1 MGLLFSLSAVVI
13 LLLSVLIGVGEFGM
27 TFLFGVIIP
36 YAALVLFVCG
46 VIYRVLKWASSPVP
60 FRITTTC
67 GQQKSLSWIKPG
79 FLESPHNTIGV
90 IARMAL
96 EVLFF
101 RTLFRSAGA
110 ELREGPRLTY
120 GGFIWLWFAGLAF
133 HWSFLFILVRHLR
146 FFIEPVPFF
155 MGFFEGIDGLFRIG
169 IPTLF
174 MTDIVILLAAT
185 YLFMRR
191 VVIPQIRYISLP
203 ADYFPLFLILALGTS
218 GILMRYLI
226 RTDITPV
233 KELAMGL
240 FAFKPV
246 VPDGIGVIFYI
257 HLFTLCVLISYFPFS
272 KLTHMAGIFLSPTRN
287 LANNSRFVRHVNPWN
302 YAVKFHTYAAYEDEF
317 REKMIEVGLP
327 VDKQPEPESAEE
339 ENKD

>member
-203 ADYFPLFLILALGTS
+203 ADYFPLLIVLGVVIS
-218 GILMRYLI
+218 GILMRHFF
-226 RTDITPV
+226 RVDILKV

-240 FAFKPV
+240 FSFHVTNPE
-246 VPDGIGVIFYI
+246 GIGLLFYI
-257 HLFTLCVLISYFPFS
+257 HLFFVSILLAYFPYS
-272 KLTHMAGIFLSPTRN
+272 KLMHMAGVFLSPTRN
-287 LANNSRFVRHVNPWN
+287 LANNNRMERHINPWN
-302 YAVKFHTYAAYEDEF
+302 SPVKVHTYEEYEDEF
-317 REKMIEVGLP
+317 REKMREAGLP
-327 VDKQPEPESAEE
+327 VEKE
-339 ENKD
+339 